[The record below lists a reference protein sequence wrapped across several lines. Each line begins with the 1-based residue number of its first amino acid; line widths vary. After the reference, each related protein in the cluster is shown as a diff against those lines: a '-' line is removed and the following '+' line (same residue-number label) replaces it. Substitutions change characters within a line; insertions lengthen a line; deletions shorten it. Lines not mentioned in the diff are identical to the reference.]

1 LEELL
6 ESFNKCLTI
15 IKEGLEKGSFP
26 EVSRQYIQ
34 RLGRSI
40 EETIKVLET
49 VTKENTIQT
58 GISSSSRG
66 AVYNLRRAFYAT
78 ISRLE
83 KEEDIDRNRSID
95 EWRSFISKLIGFINE
110 HGISEAPMKIVLS
123 YNIVT
128 DNGVKYLRIERA
140 EILYFEL
147 EGVKELE
154 NK

>member
-1 LEELL
+1 
-6 ESFNKCLTI
+6 
-15 IKEGLEKGSFP
+15 
-26 EVSRQYIQ
+26 
-34 RLGRSI
+34 
-40 EETIKVLET
+40 LET

-83 KEEDIDRNRSID
+83 REEDIDRNRSID
-95 EWRSFISKLIGFINE
+95 EWRSFVSKLIGFINE

-128 DNGVKYLRIERA
+128 DNGVKYLRIEKA